1 MVDETFKQVYDWGLG
16 FMLDSKAHG
25 HDDLPYSF
33 GKHSSPVTFGH
44 AGYQSSMGFA
54 DREHGLVVA
63 WVFNGM
69 PGDAEH
75 NGRNSQT
82 NNAIYEDLGRDRPH
96 GPVPLFFDGMRW
108 NKFALSDIP
117 LQI

>member
-82 NNAIYEDLGRDRPH
+82 NNAIYEDLG
-96 GPVPLFFDGMRW
+96 
-108 NKFALSDIP
+108 IP
-117 LQI
+117 